1 MKKSQSP
8 MTVSF
13 ALLCLFAVAAC
24 QRTVTTPSASLQSQL
39 IGKWTMVSAIVNT
52 TSYGVTSKDTTA
64 YTSAD
69 YFDFKA
75 DSTLSIMATGVA
87 YNGRW
92 EIDSSRLYITGTN
105 YMDFAGGFDLP
116 VLDLHN
122 LQIHDTYAPTSNISS
137 DQFLI
142 LSK

>member
-1 MKKSQSP
+1 MKKSLSP
-8 MTVSF
+8 MTISCT
-13 ALLCLFAVAAC
+13 LLFLVAAVGC
-24 QRTVTTPSASLQSQL
+24 QRSVTTPPPSLQSQI
-39 IGKWTMVSAIVNT
+39 IGKWTMVSAIADATN
-52 TSYGVTSKDTTA
+52 YGVSYIDTVN

-92 EIDSSRLYITGTN
+92 QIDSSRLYITGTN

-116 VLDLHN
+116 VLDQHN
-122 LQIHDTYAPTSNISS
+122 LQIHDTAATSNT
-137 DQFLI
+137 FLDEK
-142 LSK
+142 LNLVR